1 MCYTLLSGE
10 SRNFFVLLFRGCIMQ
25 VTETKTE
32 LTIVIEKNAKPT
44 QSASGK
50 SLIIAT
56 THGNIPTVLQVD
68 GKPVIVSVN
77 AYVKN

>member
-1 MCYTLLSGE
+1 
-10 SRNFFVLLFRGCIMQ
+10 MQ